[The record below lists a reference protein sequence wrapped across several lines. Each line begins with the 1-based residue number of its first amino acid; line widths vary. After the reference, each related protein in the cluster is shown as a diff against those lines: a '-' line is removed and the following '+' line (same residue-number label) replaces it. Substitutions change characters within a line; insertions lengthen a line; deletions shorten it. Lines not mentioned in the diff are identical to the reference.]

1 MRRLVAVVVVVIA
14 ISGLLVGVGSA
25 SGGSASSPPLRPWGF
40 GVGRALGPIAVPH
53 IHRARTLHL
62 RAHDFTATVIDN
74 DPAGTSQGDEIA
86 VEGLLT
92 GKDGQAAGRL
102 EAHEVLTGL
111 TPGGGGRLQLQFTVL
126 LANGQIS
133 GNAVLGLTQSGAS
146 NAKAAVIGGTGHY
159 RNVRGEVIIH
169 PAGQTTRLTFILLP

>member
-1 MRRLVAVVVVVIA
+1 MRRFACFGVVLIA
-14 ISGLLVGVGSA
+14 ISGLLLVVGSA
-25 SGGSASSPPLRPWGF
+25 SGGSASSPPPRPWGF
-40 GVGRALGPIAVPH
+40 GLGSAPGPIAVPH
-53 IHRARTLHL
+53 IHRARTLRF

-74 DPAGTSQGDEIA
+74 DPVGTSQGDEIA

-92 GKDGQAAGRL
+92 GENGQAAGRL
-102 EAHEVLTGL
+102 EGHEVVTGL

-133 GNAVLGLTQSGAS
+133 GNAVLGISQSGAN
-146 NAKAAVIGGTGHY
+146 NAKAAVIGGTGRY

-169 PAGQTTRLTFILLP
+169 PAGQTTRLTFVLLP

>member
-1 MRRLVAVVVVVIA
+1 MRRFVCFGVVLIV
-14 ISGLLVGVGSA
+14 ISGLVAGVVSA
-25 SGGSASSPPLRPWGF
+25 AGGSGSSAPLRPWGF
-40 GVGRALGPIAVPH
+40 GVGSAPGVIAVPH
-53 IHRARTLHL
+53 IHRARTLRF

-92 GKDGQAAGRL
+92 GRDGEAAGRL

-133 GNAVLGLTQSGAS
+133 GNAVLGLSQSGAS
-146 NAKAAVIGGTGHY
+146 NAKAAVVGGTGRY
-159 RNVRGEVIIH
+159 RNVRGEVLIH
-169 PAGQTTRLTFILLP
+169 PAGQTTQLTFVLIP